1 MLRET
6 KFGYGYLMVGTGLPY
21 LIDKALGLAWAI
33 FVSVTFVVV
42 GGAFLCAGHRQRGEQ
57 AGPRRTK
64 LGWLAFGCTL
74 STLIVLISLGILR
87 SMPKA
92 EPDALQK
99 SAEQKQVSSSQT
111 TQSASETLLV
121 RYTRSDLPI
130 RIAPRDTAYILQL
143 NPNIS
148 EWVWEIPNLGQ
159 KAMTWPPD
167 LHPKKGGPL
176 PDSIYACEFTNDEDK
191 TLLDVTISFEVSF
204 HELEILPATIT
215 HNKDGTESWTLPT
228 PGRDY
233 ILVAYGGSKDHA
245 GVTAARDG
253 NLVKQFTRSA
263 SLPSIGPRSTAR
275 IYLINQSRFI
285 SKFTFPQKATAVVA
299 GNPQRIKVALIRPNV
314 TVEDA
319 APWFGLAPPRYHWKG
334 VSGAP

>member
-1 MLRET
+1 
-6 KFGYGYLMVGTGLPY
+6 MVGIGLPY

-42 GGAFLCAGHRQRGEQ
+42 EGAFLCAGHRQRGEQ

-99 SAEQKQVSSSQT
+99 SAEQKQASSSQT

-148 EWVWEIPNLGQ
+148 EWVWEIPDLGQ
-159 KAMTWPPD
+159 
-167 LHPKKGGPL
+167 
-176 PDSIYACEFTNDEDK
+176 E
-191 TLLDVTISFEVSF
+191 
-204 HELEILPATIT
+204 AT
-215 HNKDGTESWTLPT
+215 
-228 PGRDY
+228 
-233 ILVAYGGSKDHA
+233 
-245 GVTAARDG
+245 
-253 NLVKQFTRSA
+253 TRTK
-263 SLPSIGPRSTAR
+263 L
-275 IYLINQSRFI
+275 F
-285 SKFTFPQKATAVVA
+285 
-299 GNPQRIKVALIRPNV
+299 
-314 TVEDA
+314 
-319 APWFGLAPPRYHWKG
+319 WM
-334 VSGAP
+334 